1 MLNPGHLI
9 IKEER
14 VDYHVVPREGRQPD
28 RRKNYRVVIQCRRV
42 DPRNAHGRDFL
53 HLRHCHP
60 EPLGQNLGRPQTVF
74 ADNQYVQ
81 RQLLVPIKVCACKME
96 QHKVTLIVSQFKMG
110 KGLMPPAHDTIPQL
124 REPGC
129 DLIKGCDVHFGQLH
143 LPAHQPHDVVTNAV
157 NKFRITV
164 KVKLIV
170 PPHRSN
176 KVHNCPG

>member
-1 MLNPGHLI
+1 
-9 IKEER
+9 
-14 VDYHVVPREGRQPD
+14 
-28 RRKNYRVVIQCRRV
+28 
-42 DPRNAHGRDFL
+42 
-53 HLRHCHP
+53 
-60 EPLGQNLGRPQTVF
+60 
-74 ADNQYVQ
+74 
-81 RQLLVPIKVCACKME
+81 ME

-110 KGLMPPAHDTIPQL
+110 KGLMPPANDTIPQL
-124 REPGC
+124 GEPGC
-129 DLIKGCDVHFGQLH
+129 DLIKGCDVHFGKLH